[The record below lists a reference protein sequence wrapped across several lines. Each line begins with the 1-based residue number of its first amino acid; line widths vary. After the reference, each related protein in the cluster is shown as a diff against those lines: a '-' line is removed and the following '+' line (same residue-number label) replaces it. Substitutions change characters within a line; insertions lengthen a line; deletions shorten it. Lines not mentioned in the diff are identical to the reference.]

1 MARPTKLTPET
12 QTKIITAIKLG
23 MRHEDAAAVAG
34 IALSTFYDW
43 KAKGEKAKSGKMREF
58 SEALKRAEAEG
69 EQMLLARI
77 QRAGQEQWQANAWIL
92 ERRHRDKWGRNVD
105 VTSGG
110 EKIEIA
116 FAWKNAN
123 KDD

>member
-1 MARPTKLTPET
+1 MARPTKLTEET

-23 MRHEDAAAVAG
+23 MRFEDAASVAG

-43 KAKGEKAKSGKMREF
+43 KARGEKAKSGKFKQF
-58 SEALKRAEAEG
+58 SEALKKAEAEG

-77 QRAGQEQWQANAWIL
+77 QKAGREQWQANAWIL
-92 ERRHRDKWGRNVD
+92 ERRHRAKWGRNVD

-110 EKIEIA
+110 EKIEIE
-116 FAWKNAN
+116 FAWKDAN
-123 KDD
+123 EDD